1 MITINVGMFQT
12 LALSVIAIYVGEFI
26 RNQFPIW
33 KKYCI
38 PAPVIGGTLFAIITT
53 CLYSFDLFSFQFDY
67 KTINT
72 FFYNVFFAAMG
83 FAASF
88 ALLKKGGKL
97 VIIFS
102 ILAAVLA
109 MLQNVLSLGLG
120 VLLDMNPLVALMS
133 GSIPLTGGHGNAAAF
148 APIAEQMG
156 ASGAIEVAV
165 AAATFGLI
173 AGCILGG
180 PLGRGLIKKH
190 RLNEQLVEELSQT
203 EIEKEAL
210 PKISYRR
217 SSQAAFLLLLACGIG
232 QTLFLLNKAIFPQ
245 VNIPIHVMSML
256 GGLILRLILDA
267 TKRDHQALYENI
279 GIIGEISLAV
289 FVSIVIVTMQLWKL
303 ADLALPLI
311 IILTLQVVLC
321 YLFCVFITFRLCGKN
336 YDSAIIATGHSGFGL
351 GAVPVS
357 MATMTAVCSRYHY
370 SKLAFFVVPLI
381 GGFISNISNALII
394 TLFLN
399 IAQGMG

>member
-1 MITINVGMFQT
+1 MLIHLGMFQT
-12 LALSVIAIYVGEFI
+12 LALSVVTIYFGEFI
-26 RNQFPIW
+26 RQQFPIW

-53 CLYSFDLFSFQFDY
+53 VLHSLDLLSFQFDY

-72 FFYNVFFAAMG
+72 FFYNIFFAAMG

-102 ILAAVLA
+102 ILAAILA
-109 MLQNVLSLGLG
+109 ILQNVLSLGLG

-156 ASGAIEVAV
+156 ATGAVEVAV
-165 AAATFGLI
+165 AAATFGLV

-180 PLGRGLIKKH
+180 PLGRYLIQKH
-190 RLNEQLVEELSQT
+190 HLDPKENSAEETQQT
-203 EIEKEAL
+203 DHGKL
-210 PKISYRR
+210 PRISYRR
-217 SSQAAFLLLLACGIG
+217 SSQATFLLLLACGIG
-232 QTLFLLNKAIFPQ
+232 QTLFVLCQALFPS

-256 GGLILRLILDA
+256 GGLILRLVLDA

-279 GIIGEISLAV
+279 GIIGEISLAI
-289 FVSIVIVTMQLWKL
+289 FVSLVIVTMQLWKL

-311 IILTLQVVLC
+311 IILTLQVALC
-321 YLFCVFITFRLCGKN
+321 YLFCIFITFRFCGKN
-336 YDSAIIATGHSGFGL
+336 YDAAIIATGHSGFGL

-357 MATMTAVCSRYHY
+357 MATMTAVCSRYQY

-399 IAQGMG
+399 IAQGML

>member
-1 MITINVGMFQT
+1 MINISIGMFQT
-12 LALSVIAIYVGEFI
+12 LALSVIAIYIGEFI
-26 RNQFPIW
+26 RQQFPIW

-38 PAPVIGGTLFAIITT
+38 PAPVIGGTSFAIITT
-53 CLYSFDLFSFQFDY
+53 CLYSSNFISFHFDY

-72 FFYNVFFAAMG
+72 FFYNIFFAAMG
-83 FAASF
+83 FSASF
-88 ALLKKGGKL
+88 TLLRKGGKL
-97 VIIFS
+97 VVIFS
-102 ILAAVLA
+102 ILAATLA
-109 MLQNVLSLGLG
+109 VLQNILSLGLG
-120 VLLDMNPLVALMS
+120 ILLNMNPLIALMS

-156 ASGAIEVAV
+156 ANGAIEVAI
-165 AAATFGLI
+165 AAATFGLV

-180 PLGRGLIKKH
+180 PLGRRLIQKH
-190 RLNEQLVEELSQT
+190 QLNKQRSD
-203 EIEKEAL
+203 KESLNKFDNDKL
-210 PKISYRR
+210 PRISYRR

-232 QTLFLLNKAIFPQ
+232 QTLFFLCQVIFPQ

-256 GGLILRLILDA
+256 GGLILRLSLDA

-279 GIIGEISLAV
+279 GIIGEISLAI

-303 ADLALPLI
+303 TDLAFPLI
-311 IILTLQVVLC
+311 IILTLQVLLC
-321 YLFCVFITFRLCGKN
+321 YFFCIFITFRFCGKN
-336 YDSAIIATGHSGFGL
+336 YDAAIIATGHSGFGL

-357 MATMTAVCSRYHY
+357 MATMTAVCSHYHY

-399 IAQGMG
+399 IAQGMT